1 MNRVVVAIGSNID
14 PEANVEKALARMAH
28 EFTIV
33 KKSEFVYTEPLLYYD
48 QPKFLNGSVLIEA
61 PQGQGEIVTILK
73 RIEKELGR
81 VRTANKNGPRTIDLD
96 VVMFNEEVLDDD
108 VYERDFLRRAV
119 GELLPGFEA
128 RPPRN

>member
-1 MNRVVVAIGSNID
+1 MNRIVVSIGSNID
-14 PEANVEKALARMAH
+14 PEANVEKALTRMAH

-33 KKSEFVYTEPLLYYD
+33 KKSEFVYTEPLLYHG

-61 PQGQGEIVTILK
+61 PQGQEEAVTILK

-81 VRTANKNGPRTIDLD
+81 IRTANKNGPRTIDLD
-96 VVMFNEEVLDDD
+96 VVVVNGEIVDND

-119 GELLPGFEA
+119 EELLPGLL
-128 RPPRN
+128 